1 MSKELDM
8 TCLRNWKMN
17 MWKYL
22 HKRALWK
29 RLYSAKETYHFKE
42 PTNRSHP
49 RWTYESNST
58 TEPYNST
65 KEPDISTERALHL
78 HNRARHLH
86 QKSPTSPQKSPTSPP
101 ESLTSP
107 QKSPYLRKE
116 TRTRVPYLHKNA
128 SYLRKRVPHLHKR
141 ALHLQKRAPHLC
153 KTALYLFCTHQ
164 QSTTTVWQSAPLLQK
179 DSCRRGLNLRQRFPY
194 VCKRSLSHLKKKAS
208 HESTT
213 NSRSLFCGKTGSE
226 KHQQKRHTSS
236 PKSPICLQKMPV

>member
-29 RLYSAKETYHFKE
+29 RLYSAKETYNFKE

-49 RWTYESNST
+49 RWTCESIST
-58 TEPYNST
+58 TEPYIST
-65 KEPDISTERALHL
+65 KEPDISTKRAL
-78 HNRARHLH
+78 
-86 QKSPTSPQKSPTSPP
+86 
-101 ESLTSP
+101 
-107 QKSPYLRKE
+107 
-116 TRTRVPYLHKNA
+116 
-128 SYLRKRVPHLHKR
+128 HLHKR
-141 ALHLQKRAPHLC
+141 ALHLHQRASHLHKRALICGPAQESHTSTKMPHISAKESHISTKEPYISRKEPHICAKQPYIYFARTNSPLRQSDSRP
-153 KTALYLFCTHQ
+153 LFCRKIPAEEA
-164 QSTTTVWQSAPLLQK
+164 WISAK
-179 DSCRRGLNLRQRFPY
+179 DSHTFA
-194 VCKRSLSHLKKKAS
+194 KEAWISAEDSHTFAKDPCFSWKKKAT

-213 NSRSLFCGKTGSE
+213 NSRFLFCGKTGAE